1 MKDFY
6 FDSGEDND
14 MCPKCGDGLIFE
26 SPSEENDYCSC
37 WYCGGCEYIVKWACA
52 LAEAFS
58 ELGPEGLQIEFQKS
72 DHERRFYLRL

>member
-37 WYCGGCEYIVKWACA
+37 WYCGGCEYIVKWACDY
-52 LAEAFS
+52 
-58 ELGPEGLQIEFQKS
+58 EGE
-72 DHERRFYLRL
+72 

>member
-1 MKDFY
+1 MICFGRKESNMKDFY

-37 WYCGGCEYIVKWACA
+37 WYCGGCEYIVKWACDY
-52 LAEAFS
+52 
-58 ELGPEGLQIEFQKS
+58 EGE
-72 DHERRFYLRL
+72 